1 MRLARAI
8 KQLLNLRLLVTY
20 NETRSIC
27 AAVVLLRG
35 QTAPRISDY
44 FRE

>member
-35 QTAPRISDY
+35 QAAPWTGDDIRT
-44 FRE
+44 